1 MYDSVLI
8 PTDGSDRSRRA
19 AAHGIALA
27 AEYDATVHALN
38 VIDTSALEIGDFTD
52 LAQVHDALET
62 QGESATGAIT
72 ELAAV
77 HDLDTVAAVRDG
89 TPARTILSYAAEED
103 VDVIA
108 MGTHGR
114 TGLTR
119 TLLGSVTERV
129 VRKAERPVLTA
140 RAGDAETE
148 PDTDYDRILI
158 PTDGGPESRAAARA
172 GIDLAARV
180 DAEVYALSVVDT
192 TLTREG
198 AFVAALEANSEG
210 AVRRVAV
217 EGAERDVPVETFVED
232 GSPASVITDFVAD
245 NDVGFVAMGTH
256 ARTGLDRFVT
266 RNVAERVIRHA
277 DAPVLTVQGD
287 VVEPLEEAGEE
298 D

>member
-77 HDLDTVAAVRDG
+77 HDLETNSAVRDG
-89 TPARTILSYAAEED
+89 TPARTILDYAADEE

-114 TGLTR
+114 TGLRR

-140 RAGDAETE
+140 RVGDEE
-148 PDTDYDRILI
+148 PDTDYDRILV

-180 DAEVYALSVVDT
+180 DAEVTALSVVDT
-192 TLTREG
+192 TLTRET
-198 AFVAALEANSEG
+198 AFVAALEASSEG

-217 EGAERDVPVETFVED
+217 EGAERNVAVETVVEE
-232 GSPASVITDFVAD
+232 GSPASVITDFAAD
-245 NDVGFVAMGTH
+245 DGVDFVAMGTH

-266 RNVAERVIRHA
+266 RSVAERVIRHA

-287 VVEPLEEAGEE
+287 VVEPLAEAGEE
-298 D
+298 T